1 VWEVAER
8 AQIAARPGR
17 VWRVVND
24 HEGHLSADGETREI
38 RIDVA
43 EEPRELAWTSLG
55 SFDGGEPRE
64 VQWWFRL
71 APSWNGT
78 EVEHGVRVP
87 DVPAASEQLH
97 LRAGIVEALATVKA
111 RAERAS

>member
-1 VWEVAER
+1 MER

-24 HEGHLSADGETREI
+24 HEGHLSADGDASEI

-43 EEPRELAWTSLG
+43 DEPRELAWTSLG
-55 SFDGGEPRE
+55 SFGGEQLE

-87 DVPAASEQLH
+87 HVPAASEQLD
-97 LRAGIVEALATVKA
+97 LREGIVETLATVKA
-111 RAERAS
+111 RAERA